1 MPLESLTGRSFG
13 PHPFRVCADKVSEFV
28 LATGDDPRRW
38 TRFAPPGFAAV
49 SLFAVAPDFLHDPEV
64 APFTRVLVHADQ
76 TFRWHLPWS
85 IEESLSVRG
94 SVERVRTR
102 GPGSFVLFSMT
113 VDNAAGER
121 VLDSGSTFLMS
132 SESPGTSPEDE
143 PEPPVDSRGRH
154 DPPRPAAFP
163 AVGQALPSMAKSAS
177 RADLVRYAGAT
188 RDWNPIH
195 FDHSAARSAGLGGM
209 VVHGLLMAAWAMQA
223 GTRMVDHPQ
232 PLSEARFR
240 FRTPLRPD
248 EQAAVSGVV
257 ESDDGESVG
266 LKVQIV
272 ADQIER
278 VGSTMIVRKA

>member
-1 MPLESLTGRSFG
+1 MPLESLTGTSFG
-13 PHPFRVCADKVSEFV
+13 PRPFRVCADKVSEFV
-28 LATGDDPRRW
+28 QATGDYPDRW

-49 SLFAVAPDFLHDPEV
+49 ALFAVAPDFLHDPEV
-64 APFTRVLVHADQ
+64 APFTRVLVHTDQ

-94 SVERVRTR
+94 TVERVRTR
-102 GPGSFVLFSMT
+102 SAGSFVLFSMT

-121 VLDSGSTFLMS
+121 VLESGSTFLMS
-132 SESPGTSPEDE
+132 AESPDLPADDE
-143 PEPPVDSRGRH
+143 PEPPVESRGRH
-154 DPPRPAAFP
+154 ELPDPAAIP
-163 AVGQALPSMAKSAS
+163 ALRRELPTLVKSAS

-195 FDHSAARSAGLGGM
+195 YDHAAARAAGLGGM
-209 VVHGLLMAAWAMQA
+209 VVHGLLMAAWATQA
-223 GTRMVDHPQ
+223 GTRMVDHPR

-240 FRTPLRPD
+240 FRTPLRPG

-257 ESDDGESVG
+257 DSDDGESIG